1 MKGVNNL
8 SIKSMNW
15 EKQCAESLSLASDT
29 IRLLM
34 DWEQANEL
42 DLDVSDE
49 KTEIEKNL
57 SRLKQDKERLEEQLS
72 AVESSL
78 DL

>member
-1 MKGVNNL
+1 M
-8 SIKSMNW
+8 
-15 EKQCAESLSLASDT
+15 ASDT